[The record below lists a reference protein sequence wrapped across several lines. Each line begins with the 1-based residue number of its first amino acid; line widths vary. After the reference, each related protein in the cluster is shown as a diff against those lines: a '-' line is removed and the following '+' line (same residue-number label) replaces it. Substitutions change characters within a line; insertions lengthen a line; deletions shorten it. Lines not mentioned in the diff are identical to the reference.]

1 MRKSLVPI
9 AAVLFAGAPLIF
21 AQSAGPSPAPLINP
35 TGQDAQPAAQR
46 GNPGDAKPLSP
57 NSSVDDVLDAL
68 DARGLNLR
76 EFVADVSLAEIDEAT
91 QLDFVRT
98 GKVLFQKQKDDD
110 RIRVNFADKAEG
122 RFAKPDKVEYLL
134 DDGWL
139 IDRDY
144 QRSVEVKRQ
153 VLRPGEKVNLLK
165 LGEGPF
171 PLPIGQPKA
180 DVYKEFDVSK
190 GAPGADAPKGT
201 VHVTLKPREGTR
213 LARKFKVIDV
223 WVDPKIN
230 MPVRI
235 EVLDVNETTRR
246 QTNLTNIK
254 VNPDPPLTDR
264 DFALPRVDQTKWE
277 LHTEPFED

>member
-1 MRKSLVPI
+1 MVKPTLPLLSLVLAC
-9 AAVLFAGAPLIF
+9 AALCL
-21 AQSAGPSPAPLINP
+21 AQSPAATPAPLVNP
-35 TGQDAQPAAQR
+35 VGQDGAVPAAQR
-46 GNPGDAKPLSP
+46 EARPLSES
-57 NSSVDDVLDAL
+57 SSVDDILDAL
-68 DARGLNLR
+68 DARGRNLR
-76 EFVADVSLAEIDEAT
+76 EFVADVALAEIDDAT
-91 QLDFVRT
+91 KFDMVRT

-110 RIRVNFADKAEG
+110 RIRVNFVDKAEG
-122 RFAKPDKVEYLL
+122 RFAKNEKVEYLL

-153 VLRPGEKVNLLK
+153 VLRPGEKANLLK

-180 DVYKEFDVSK
+180 EVHKEFEVTKSP
-190 GAPGADAPKGT
+190 AGADAPKGT

-213 LARKFKVIDV
+213 LARKFHVIEV
-223 WVDPKIN
+223 WVDPKLN

-246 QTNLTNIK
+246 QTDLTNIK
-254 VNPDPPLTDR
+254 VNPNPPLTDR
-264 DFALPRVDQTKWE
+264 DFALPRIDQNKWE